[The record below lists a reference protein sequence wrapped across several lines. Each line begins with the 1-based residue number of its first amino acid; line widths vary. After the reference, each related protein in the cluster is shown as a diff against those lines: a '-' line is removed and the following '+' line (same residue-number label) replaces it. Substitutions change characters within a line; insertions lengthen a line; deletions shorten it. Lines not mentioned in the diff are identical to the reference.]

1 MQKIETIIFDLG
13 GVLIDWNPRYLYRQL
28 FATEAEM
35 EDFLRHVTTSD
46 WNEEQDAGRPI
57 AEATS
62 LLVQQHPDKEA
73 LIRAFYDRWTEML
86 GGPIQG
92 TLDILTQLKREQQY
106 DLFALTNWS
115 AETWP
120 IALERYGFL
129 GWFQGVLVSGQEK
142 MRKPTPEFYRLLET
156 RFPLQLA
163 TSLFIDDNLR
173 NVEAARALGLRSIHF
188 TSPKQLIT
196 ALKKHDIELKA

>member
-1 MQKIETIIFDLG
+1 MKKIETIIFDLG

-62 LLVQQHPDKEA
+62 LLIKQHPEKEE

-86 GGPIQG
+86 GGPISG
-92 TLDILTQLKREQQY
+92 TVDILRQIKIEQQY

-120 IALERYGFL
+120 IALERFDFL
-129 GWFQGVLVSGQEK
+129 GWFQGVLVSGEEK
-142 MRKPTPEFYRLLET
+142 MRKPAPAFYRLLET
-156 RFPLQLA
+156 RFPLQL
-163 TSLFIDDNLR
+163 TSSLFIDDNLR
-173 NVEAARALGLRSIHF
+173 NVKAARALGLRSIHF
-188 TSPKQLIT
+188 ESPEQLT
-196 ALKKHDIELKA
+196 AALQEYGIEL